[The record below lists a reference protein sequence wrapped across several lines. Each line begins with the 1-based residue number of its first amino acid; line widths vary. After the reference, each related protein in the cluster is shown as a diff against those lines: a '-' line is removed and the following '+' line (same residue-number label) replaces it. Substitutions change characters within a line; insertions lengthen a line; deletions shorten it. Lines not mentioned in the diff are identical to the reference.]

1 MTIDDTTRL
10 AGEARPDNARDIEQA
25 QTDDVQPRGASD
37 VQPRGASDVQPRGAS
52 DAQPRGVSDIQP
64 RGASDQRSPREA
76 LWHATARHHT
86 PLEDAQGL
94 FTGVVMT
101 ALGFAILSH
110 LGLLTGGTAG
120 LALIIDY
127 ATGWGFGPIFF
138 CLNLPFYG
146 LAIGRMG
153 WSFTLKTFL
162 AVAGLSIVAAWQ
174 PVLFQLGAVQPAYGA
189 VLGGLLVGFGLLAMF
204 RHRASLGGV
213 GILAVYLQDRFGWRA
228 GIVQLCIDLAI
239 LSAAP
244 LVIDGAAI
252 AYSVLGAVVLNVFLA
267 INHRTDRYI
276 AV

>member
-1 MTIDDTTRL
+1 MTIDDTTHP
-10 AGEARPDNARDIEQA
+10 AGDARPDGAGDIKTGRA
-25 QTDDVQPRGASD
+25 
-37 VQPRGASDVQPRGAS
+37 
-52 DAQPRGVSDIQP
+52 SDIQP
-64 RGASDQRSPREA
+64 RGVSETTPPREA
-76 LWHATARHHT
+76 RWHATARHHT

-146 LAIGRMG
+146 LAISRMG
-153 WSFTLKTFL
+153 WAFTLKTFL
-162 AVAGLSIVAAWQ
+162 AVAGLSVVAAWQ
-174 PVLFQLGAVQPAYGA
+174 PVLFELGAVEPAYGA
-189 VLGGLLVGFGLLAMF
+189 VLGGLLVSFGLLALF

-239 LSAAP
+239 LAAAP

>member
-1 MTIDDTTRL
+1 MSTEADAKADT
-10 AGEARPDNARDIEQA
+10 GERPPSLSAVSEPAA
-25 QTDDVQPRGASD
+25 QTWQ
-37 VQPRGASDVQPRGAS
+37 
-52 DAQPRGVSDIQP
+52 
-64 RGASDQRSPREA
+64 
-76 LWHATARHHT
+76 ATARHHT
-86 PLEDAQGL
+86 PLEDAQGI

-101 ALGFAILSH
+101 ALGLAILAH

-146 LAIGRMG
+146 LAISRMG
-153 WSFTLKTFL
+153 RAFTIKTFA
-162 AVAGLSIVAAWQ
+162 AVASLSVVAAWQ
-174 PVLFQLGAVQPAYGA
+174 PTLFELGSIAPAYGA

-213 GILAVYLQDRFGWRA
+213 GILAIYLQDRFGWRA
-228 GIVQLCIDLAI
+228 GIVQLVIDLMI
-239 LSAAP
+239 LAASP
-244 LVIDGAAI
+244 LVLDGAAI